1 MSGQGARIEYVD
13 ISKRYGQVEAL
24 RRTSLTIE
32 AGEFFSIIG
41 PSGSGKTTLLGVT
54 AGYVPPTTG
63 QIIID
68 GRNVVGEPP
77 FQRNI
82 GMVFQN
88 YALFPHM
95 TVAQNIGFPLRMR
108 KTPRAEVAERVKKML
123 ALVRLEEMAERK
135 PGQLSGGQQ
144 QRIALAR
151 AAVYDPLMLLMD
163 EPLSALDKNLRE
175 AMQDE
180 VKQFQTVLGSTVLYV
195 THDQAEAAAMSDR
208 IAIMNH
214 GRIVQIGS
222 PRDLY
227 EHPVARF
234 VASFLGEANIFDID
248 KVSPHASGS
257 AIATR
262 HGFSLVSAIASGHE
276 GQCICVRPEAV
287 MLHAQR
293 PTGHDNVIEGRIVD
307 ATYTAGSLRYRVELA
322 SDVVITQR
330 TPSVRG
336 AEMFAE
342 GDRVFASWRAEDTL
356 LVADD

>member
-1 MSGQGARIEYVD
+1 MSGQGAQIEYIG
-13 ISKRYGQVEAL
+13 ISKRYGAVEAL
-24 RRTSLTIE
+24 RPTSLTIE

-54 AGYVPPTTG
+54 AGYVPPTGG
-63 QIIID
+63 QILID
-68 GRNVVGEPP
+68 GRDVVGDAP

-108 KTPRAEVAERVKKML
+108 KAGKAEIAERVKKML
-123 ALVRLEEMAERK
+123 ALVRLEEMADRK

-222 PRDLY
+222 PRELY

-234 VASFLGEANIFDID
+234 VASFLGEANIFDIES
-248 KVSPHASGS
+248 VAAREGG
-257 AIATR
+257 ATIATR
-262 HGFSLVSAIASGHE
+262 HGFSLVTATTGGHA
-276 GQCICVRPEAV
+276 GQCVCVRPESVA
-287 MLHAQR
+287 LSATR
-293 PTGHDNVIEGRIVD
+293 PDHDNVLEGTVVD

-322 SDVVITQR
+322 PDSVITQR

-336 AEMFAE
+336 VEMFPH
-342 GDRVFASWRAEDTL
+342 GTRVFASWRAEDTL
-356 LVADD
+356 LVDDD